1 MKKSFIIVS
10 IILSLIILGCTIPME
25 TSREIKQD
33 TRSTP
38 EQSDSESSD
47 EEKEKLKEKIAE
59 LEKEKLEEKIEE
71 LEKKVEDQKKQTS
84 TKTTTRT
91 KSKTQRPPKGYVRVN
106 SPGDGWLALRTEPS
120 TKTGRR
126 ILKIPHGTLLT
137 LYTCTGVRTS
147 GRLRARWCRTSYRG
161 YEGWVFDYYLIR

>member
-1 MKKSFIIVS
+1 MKKTFIIVS
-10 IILSLIILGCTIPME
+10 IILSLIILGCAIPLE
-25 TSREIKQD
+25 TSRDIKQD

-38 EQSDSESSD
+38 EQSSSGGDD
-47 EEKEKLKEKIAE
+47 EEKERLKEKIAD

-71 LEKKVEDQKKQTS
+71 LEKKVEDQKKQPS
-84 TKTTTRT
+84 SKTTTRT
-91 KSKTQRPPKGYVRVN
+91 RTTTKRPPKGYVRVN

-120 TKTGRR
+120 TQTGRR

-137 LYTCTGVRTS
+137 LGACTGVRTS
-147 GRLRARWCRTSYRG
+147 GRLRARWCETSYRG